1 MSFKIWGIEC
11 NESISDK
18 DKIYLLNLP
27 KDLPRMQWICDELD
41 RVWGS
46 LGLDNKK
53 PPSEHSLIFRRKQ
66 YLDLDAALSYL
77 KIIQFVGGA
86 LNLIWLI
93 ASKAKNM
100 FR

>member
-1 MSFKIWGIEC
+1 MLFKIWGIEC
-11 NESISDK
+11 NDSLYNK

-41 RVWGS
+41 RVWG
-46 LGLDNKK
+46 
-53 PPSEHSLIFRRKQ
+53 
-66 YLDLDAALSYL
+66 
-77 KIIQFVGGA
+77 A